1 VPLQR
6 VTSLRCRAQA
16 NAPATLNLRHV
27 LDDSGRRDSIDESIV
42 HGVPGDGACNAALLC
57 NSLRAC
63 YSNCSCEVMI
73 NSLQHRSIVTY
84 FHVTPCE

>member
-27 LDDSGRRDSIDESIV
+27 LDDSRRRDSIDESIM
-42 HGVPGDGACNAALLC
+42 HGVPGDGAYHDFNAALPC
-57 NSLRAC
+57 DSLIE
-63 YSNCSCEVMI
+63 NM
-73 NSLQHRSIVTY
+73 L
-84 FHVTPCE
+84 FKLFM